1 MKKIY
6 LFALAAACAWTA
18 CTTQQAGDSTTAE
31 VQQVG
36 GADIAYVHAEQVV
49 AECDLMKGEGAALAE
64 KTQKAQESWAKKER
78 ALQAEY
84 NGLVEK
90 VQKALITSRDAQAKE
105 QAIQKRLANYQ
116 QATQKEAQTLEEENL
131 VFTNRVQDL
140 VMRAVQEVNA
150 DKKYKLIINAN
161 SLMDADTTLNITAA
175 VLAKAN
181 ELYAQEK
188 DEVKAE

>member
-1 MKKIY
+1 M
-6 LFALAAACAWTA
+6 
-18 CTTQQAGDSTTAE
+18 
-31 VQQVG
+31 
-36 GADIAYVHAEQVV
+36 
-49 AECDLMKGEGAALAE
+49 
-64 KTQKAQESWAKKER
+64 
-78 ALQAEY
+78 EY
-84 NGLVEK
+84 S
-90 VQKALITSRDAQAKE
+90 I
-105 QAIQKRLANYQ
+105 RLATAAELPHILEIYAYARKFMAENGNPHQ
-116 QATQKEAQTLEEENL
+116 WGATHPAAQTLEEENL

>member
-1 MKKIY
+1 MKKMFFI
-6 LFALAAACAWTA
+6 ALAVACALTA
-18 CTTQQAGDSTTAE
+18 CQPKGEQATAE
-31 VQQVG
+31 GAQQQIG
-36 GADIAYVHAEQVV
+36 GSDIAYVHAEAVI
-49 AECDLMKGEGAALAE
+49 AECELMKGEGAALAE

-84 NGLVEK
+84 NSLVEK

-105 QAIQKRLANYQ
+105 QSIQRRLNNFQ

-150 DKKYKLIINAN
+150 DKQYKLIINAN

-181 ELYAQEK
+181 ELYAAEK
-188 DEVKAE
+188 EEAKAE